1 MIRAEFAEEIR
12 KKYMENE
19 SLTEGQRFEVYSNLM
34 HTCEKLLEHFG
45 AHENI
50 CVSVS
55 GGSDSDCIVHL
66 VCTYFPE
73 FLYKCRFVFVDTG
86 LEYDATKR
94 HLCDL
99 KKRYGIEIDKIRGL
113 SVVTS
118 CKRYGIP
125 ILNKVKAHN
134 LDLLLR
140 KQPSGYRLVY
150 EMDDSQFSFTQRE
163 RELARYIEA
172 NQIKISSMCCD
183 VSKKKPLKQYQ
194 KEHDIDLAVTG
205 ERKAEGGARAVQNKS
220 CFREGEEC
228 DRYMPLFWW
237 SNDTKAIFKRIE
249 GIRYSD
255 CYEVW
260 GMKRTGCVGCPFGK
274 DTAQELELMYQY
286 EPKLYKAVMAVFGQ
300 AYELTDRFNCRRKKC
315 LPGSF
320 QMTISGEIERERN
333 DQIGGAEWE
342 KQKG

>member
-1 MIRAEFAEEIR
+1 MNRPEFAAAMRE
-12 KKYMENE
+12 KYMHNE
-19 SLTEGQRFEVYSNLM
+19 SLDTGQRFEVYDALF
-34 HTCEKLLEHFG
+34 HTGSKLIEYFSSHEH
-45 AHENI
+45 I
-50 CVSVS
+50 CISVS

-73 FLYKCRFVFVDTG
+73 FLEKCKFAFVNTG

-99 KKRYGIEIDKIRGL
+99 EKRYGIEIDEIRGL

-118 CKRYGIP
+118 CKRYGFP
-125 ILNKVKAHN
+125 ILNKVKAHD

-150 EMDDSQFSFTQRE
+150 EMEDSQFSFTERE

-172 NQIKISSMCCD
+172 NQIKVSSMCCD

-220 CFREGEEC
+220 CFREADDF

-237 SNDTKAIFKRIE
+237 SDETKRIFKKTE

-274 DTAQELELMYQY
+274 DTAHELELMFQY
-286 EPKLYKAVMAVFGQ
+286 EPNLYKACMNVFGQ
-300 AYELTDRFNCRRKKC
+300 AYELTDRFKCRRRKC
-315 LPGSF
+315 LPDSF
-320 QMTISGEIERERN
+320 QMTLTGEIERNEP
-333 DQIGGAEWE
+333 
-342 KQKG
+342 